1 MSRAFVKEQDAD
13 SVVDVPERLISEHP
27 NDVTAHGLELIEAEL
42 KRAQQALADAQAVD
56 DREAIAR
63 ASRDMRYWDA
73 RRATA
78 HVVAPNE
85 DTSQVRFGHT
95 VKLKRDDGREQI
107 FRIVGEDEADP
118 AKGTLSHVAPLARA
132 LFGKSIGDTVRAG
145 EHELDILD
153 IG

>member
-1 MSRAFVKEQDAD
+1 MSRAFVKDQDAD
-13 SVVDVPERLISEHP
+13 SVVDLPDRLISEHP

-42 KRAQQALADAQAVD
+42 KRAQEALAAAQAAD

-78 HVVAPNE
+78 HVVAPVE

-95 VKLKRDDGREQI
+95 VKLARDDGRQQI

-118 AKGTLSHVAPLARA
+118 AKGTLSHVAPLALA
-132 LFGKSIGDTVRAG
+132 LFGKSVGDTVRAG
-145 EHELDILD
+145 EHELEILD
-153 IG
+153 IR

>member
-1 MSRAFVKEQDAD
+1 MSRAFVKDQDAD
-13 SVVDVPERLISEHP
+13 SVVDLPDRLISEHP

-42 KRAQQALADAQAVD
+42 KRAQEALAAAQAAD

-78 HVVAPNE
+78 HVVAPNA

-95 VKLKRDDGREQI
+95 VKLARDDGRQQI

-118 AKGTLSHVAPLARA
+118 AKGTLSHVAPLALA
-132 LFGKSIGDTVRAG
+132 LFGKSVGDTVRAG
-145 EHELDILD
+145 EHELGILD
-153 IG
+153 IR

>member
-1 MSRAFVKEQDAD
+1 MSRAFVKDQDAD
-13 SVVDVPERLISEHP
+13 SVVDLPDRLISEHP

-42 KRAQQALADAQAVD
+42 KRAQEALAAAQAAD

-78 HVVAPNE
+78 HVVAPFE

-95 VKLKRDDGREQI
+95 VKLARDDGRQQPSLLMAN
-107 FRIVGEDEADP
+107 DA
-118 AKGTLSHVAPLARA
+118 
-132 LFGKSIGDTVRAG
+132 
-145 EHELDILD
+145 
-153 IG
+153 

>member
-13 SVVDVPERLISEHP
+13 SVIDLPERLISEHP
-27 NDVTAHGLELIEAEL
+27 NDVTAQGLALIEAAFA
-42 KRAQQALADAQAVD
+42 RAQQEHAAAQAAD

-63 ASRDMRYWDA
+63 AACDMRYWDA

-85 DTSQVRFGHT
+85 DISQVRFGHT
-95 VKLKRDDGREQI
+95 VTLMRDDGREQI
-107 FRIVGEDEADP
+107 FRIVGEDEAAP

-132 LFGKSIGDTVRAG
+132 LYGKSVSDTVRVGA
-145 EHELDILD
+145 HELEILA
-153 IG
+153 IT

>member
-1 MSRAFVKEQDAD
+1 MSRAFVKDQDAD
-13 SVVDVPERLISEHP
+13 SVIDLPARVIPEHP
-27 NDVTAHGLELIEAEL
+27 NDVTAQGLAMIEAEL
-42 KRAQQALADAQAVD
+42 TRAQEALAAAQAAN
-56 DREAIAR
+56 DRDAIAS

-73 RRATA
+73 RRGTA

-132 LFGKSIGDTVRAG
+132 LFGKSVGDTVRAG
-145 EHELDILD
+145 EHELEILD
-153 IG
+153 IR

>member
-1 MSRAFVKEQDAD
+1 MSRAFVKDQDAD
-13 SVVDVPERLISEHP
+13 SVVDLPDRLISEHP

-42 KRAQQALADAQAVD
+42 KRAQEALAAAQAAD

-78 HVVAPNE
+78 HVVAPFE
-85 DTSQVRFGHT
+85 DTSQVRLGHT
-95 VKLKRDDGREQI
+95 VKLARDDGRQQI

-118 AKGTLSHVAPLARA
+118 AKGTLSHVAPLALA
-132 LFGKSIGDTVRAG
+132 LFGKSVGDTVRAG
-145 EHELDILD
+145 EHELEILD
-153 IG
+153 IR

>member
-1 MSRAFVKEQDAD
+1 MSRAFVKDQDAD
-13 SVVDVPERLISEHP
+13 SVVDLPDRLISEHS

-42 KRAQQALADAQAVD
+42 KRAQEALAAAQAAD

-78 HVVAPNE
+78 HVVAPFE

-95 VKLKRDDGREQI
+95 VKLARDDGRQQI

-118 AKGTLSHVAPLARA
+118 AKGTLSHVAPLALA
-132 LFGKSIGDTVRAG
+132 LFGKSVGDTVRAG
-145 EHELDILD
+145 EHELEILD
-153 IG
+153 IR